1 MRFSPE
7 CNFAMGGG
15 GGKGGR
21 PVPLANIEEDEEE
34 CGMYGFTA
42 SECEELLQQGRISAF
57 LSVVNYLIFDHD

>member
-42 SECEELLQQGRISAF
+42 SECEELLQQG
-57 LSVVNYLIFDHD
+57 